1 LENNWHFKN
10 EIAKA
15 DEKEGEYLYAENYRG
30 NEMMRKFTF
39 FESKEYKVLDCVT
52 AKYGCF
58 VKVLTK
64 SGEKRMYICCGLD

>member
-1 LENNWHFKN
+1 
-10 EIAKA
+10 
-15 DEKEGEYLYAENYRG
+15 
-30 NEMMRKFTF
+30 MMRKFTF